1 MPEVSQKVKLEYLF
15 FPAAG
20 DNYATFL
27 LLFNNE
33 QRQSPCLDLWPREY
47 LHGSSYILASLNVC
61 IKKKIQKVC
70 PVTNHF
76 KSWFQQT
83 TSKTSINLI
92 GKQNYKIYIL
102 NISK

>member
-47 LHGSSYILASLNVC
+47 LHGSSYILASLNIYV
-61 IKKKIQKVC
+61 KKENPESMPCNKSFQIMVS
-70 PVTNHF
+70 TN
-76 KSWFQQT
+76 
-83 TSKTSINLI
+83 NL
-92 GKQNYKIYIL
+92 KNVNKFNWEAKL
-102 NISK
+102 